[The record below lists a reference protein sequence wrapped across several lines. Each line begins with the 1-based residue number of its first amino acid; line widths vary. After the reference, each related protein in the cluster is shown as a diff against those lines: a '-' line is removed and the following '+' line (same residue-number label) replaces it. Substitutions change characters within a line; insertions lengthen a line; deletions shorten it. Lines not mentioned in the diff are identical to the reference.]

1 MTTELTPGSAA
12 QLAANTLLSQVN
24 ALAEL
29 TSGAVRS
36 QLETLAAMIESNA
49 AMIIEAS
56 NAQVDQIN
64 DLIDELERRDSAE
77 IGGKKVEA
85 ELRQVIESLK
95 AQLAQQA
102 TEHME
107 AIQAEQSEKLDAQSL
122 VAKLEAKLISARA
135 TETRIT
141 RELHDLKQLDPAGT
155 KKRLQSKQAELDT
168 LRKTVADMRSQILKL
183 KTKSVSDD
191 KKIAELCSVIEQAQG
206 EIDRYQRQDKYK
218 ALWKKHLDAEFHN
231 TTTDKRW
238 YAYVYPDGLAA
249 YGEVLRLDF
258 KLWLLNSDGLAC
270 NVMVTEWLEPVIAKA
285 DFTCHVP
292 GVLVD
297 AIKRFLAD
305 ALDDQEQLFARKHH
319 FQEVSV
325 RELPGIQGKYL
336 DALEEANIKTVA
348 DVMVSGQDRIE
359 NVKGLGK
366 KTAYQIH
373 STAADMVKAWEK
385 QQQEQ
390 AA

>member
-29 TSGAVRS
+29 TSGAVKA
-36 QLETLAAMIESNA
+36 QLETLASMIESNTG
-49 AMIIEAS
+49 MIIEAS

-64 DLIDELERRDSAE
+64 DLIDELERRDSSDIGSKKAE
-77 IGGKKVEA
+77 S
-85 ELRQVIESLK
+85 ELRKVIESLK

-102 TEHME
+102 AENLE

-122 VAKLEAKLISARA
+122 VAKMEAKLIAARA

-141 RELHDLKQLDPAGT
+141 RELHELKQLDPAGT
-155 KKRLQSKQAELDT
+155 KKRLQAKQAELDT
-168 LRKTVADMRSQILKL
+168 LRKTVAEMRSQILKL

-191 KKIAELCSVIEQAQG
+191 KKIAELCSVIEQAQC

-218 ALWKKHLDAEFHN
+218 ALWKKHLDVEFHN

-238 YAYVYPDGLAA
+238 YAYVYPDGLSA
-249 YGEVLRLDF
+249 YGEILKLDF
-258 KLWLLNSDGLAC
+258 KLWLINSDGLAC

-285 DFTCHVP
+285 DFTCHIP
-292 GVLVD
+292 GVLVE
-297 AIKRFLAD
+297 AIKRFLAE
-305 ALDDQEQLFARKHH
+305 ALDGQDRLFERKHH
-319 FQEVSV
+319 FQEMSV
-325 RELPGIQGKYL
+325 REIPGIQGKYL
-336 DALEEANIKTVA
+336 DALEEANIKTIA

-359 NVKGLGK
+359 RVKGLGK
-366 KTAYQIH
+366 KSAYQIH

-390 AA
+390 AV

>member
-36 QLETLAAMIESNA
+36 QLETLAAMIESNTG
-49 AMIIEAS
+49 MIIEAS
-56 NAQVDQIN
+56 NAQTVQ
-64 DLIDELERRDSAE
+64 IDELITEIERLDLSVMMS
-77 IGGKKVEA
+77 KSEA
-85 ELRQVIESLK
+85 NELRQVIESLK

-102 TEHME
+102 IENLE
-107 AIQAEQSEKLDAQSL
+107 AIQAEQSEKLDVQSL
-122 VAKLEAKLISARA
+122 AAKLEAKLIAARA

-141 RELHDLKQLDPAGT
+141 RELHDIKQLDPAGT
-155 KKRLQSKQAELDT
+155 KKRLQLKQAELDE
-168 LRKTVADMRSQILKL
+168 LRKTVVDMRGQILKL

-206 EIDRYQRQDKYK
+206 EIDRHQRQDKYR

-238 YAYVYPDGLAA
+238 YAYVYPDGLSA
-249 YGEVLRLDF
+249 YGEILKLDF

-285 DFTCHVP
+285 DFTCHIP
-292 GVLVD
+292 GVLVE

-305 ALDDQEQLFARKHH
+305 ALDGQDRLFERKHH
-319 FQEVSV
+319 FQEMSV
-325 RELPGIQGKYL
+325 REIPGIQGKYL
-336 DALEEANIKTVA
+336 DALEEANIKTIA

-359 NVKGLGK
+359 RVKGLGK

-373 STAADMVKAWEK
+373 SIAADMVKAWEK